1 VAKTFATLRLCAI
14 KNITKNKKTSRP
26 SAFVAIK
33 KIMFKRLK
41 KILQHAESFDFTS
54 GSIRKG
60 ILILS
65 IPMVLEMAMESV
77 FALVDLYFVGHLK
90 ESNYAIQVVGLTESV
105 FAIIYS
111 IAIGISIATTAIVAR
126 RIGKKD
132 VTQAGKSGVQA
143 IVIAIAINVFIS
155 VFGFIYAEEILL
167 LMGASAASVVYGVLY
182 TKIMMGGS
190 VFVMLIFLI
199 NGIFRG
205 AGNAI
210 IAMKSLW
217 ISNISNIILCPIL
230 INGFW
235 FIPAMGVTGAAIAT
249 TIGRGIG
256 VLYQCYFLFYGKGIL
271 KIKWSYFIP
280 DFKLIQS
287 IIKLATPGVLQY
299 VIASCSWIFLANL
312 VATTGGD
319 YASSGYQTAIRIMM
333 FFILPAWGLSNAVAT
348 LVGQNLGAQE
358 IGRAEE
364 SVYKTAKYNMIFM
377 GSIMLVC
384 FFSAHYFISFFTDN
398 QTIVDIAVKALQ
410 IMSIGFI
417 FYGLGM
423 VLNNTFNG
431 AGDNWTPTWINVF
444 GFWIFQVPFAYFL
457 VHFYK
462 MGPTGV
468 FIAIPVAETLITILS
483 VIVYRRGNWKRIAI

>member
-1 VAKTFATLRLCAI
+1 
-14 KNITKNKKTSRP
+14 
-26 SAFVAIK
+26 
-33 KIMFKRLK
+33 MFKRLK

-126 RIGKKD
+126 RIGEKD

-155 VFGFIYAEEILL
+155 VFGFIFAEEILL

-182 TKIMMGGS
+182 TKIMMAGS

-217 ISNISNIILCPIL
+217 IANISNIILCPIL

-256 VLYQCYFLFYGKGIL
+256 VL
-271 KIKWSYFIP
+271 
-280 DFKLIQS
+280 
-287 IIKLATPGVLQY
+287 
-299 VIASCSWIFLANL
+299 
-312 VATTGGD
+312 
-319 YASSGYQTAIRIMM
+319 
-333 FFILPAWGLSNAVAT
+333 
-348 LVGQNLGAQE
+348 
-358 IGRAEE
+358 
-364 SVYKTAKYNMIFM
+364 
-377 GSIMLVC
+377 
-384 FFSAHYFISFFTDN
+384 
-398 QTIVDIAVKALQ
+398 
-410 IMSIGFI
+410 
-417 FYGLGM
+417 
-423 VLNNTFNG
+423 
-431 AGDNWTPTWINVF
+431 
-444 GFWIFQVPFAYFL
+444 
-457 VHFYK
+457 
-462 MGPTGV
+462 
-468 FIAIPVAETLITILS
+468 
-483 VIVYRRGNWKRIAI
+483 

>member
-1 VAKTFATLRLCAI
+1 
-14 KNITKNKKTSRP
+14 
-26 SAFVAIK
+26 
-33 KIMFKRLK
+33 MFKRFK
-41 KILQHAESFDFTS
+41 KILHTAESFDFTK

-126 RIGKKD
+126 RIGEKE
-132 VTQAGKSGVQA
+132 TQQAAESGVQA
-143 IVIAIAINVFIS
+143 IIIAIAINVFIS
-155 VFGFIYAEEILL
+155 LGGFIFAREILL
-167 LMGASAASVVYGVLY
+167 LMGASAEAVAYGASY
-182 TKIMMGGS
+182 TKIMMVGS

-217 ISNISNIILCPIL
+217 IANISNIILCPIL

-235 FIPAMGVTGAAIAT
+235 FIPAMGVTGAALAT

-256 VLYQCYFLFYGKGIL
+256 VLYQCYFLFYGQGIL
-271 KIKWSYFIP
+271 KIKWSYFLP
-280 DFKLIQS
+280 NYKLIQG

-348 LVGQNLGAQE
+348 LVGQNLGANAIE
-358 IGRAEE
+358 RAEE
-364 SVYKTAKYNMIFM
+364 AVYKTAKYNMIFM
-377 GSIMLVC
+377 GTIMVIC
-384 FFSAHYFISFFTDN
+384 FFSAHYLISFFTNDV
-398 QTIVDIAVKALQ
+398 IIIRIAANALQ
-410 IMSIGFI
+410 IMSLGFI

-431 AGDNWTPTWINVF
+431 AGDTWTPTWINVL

-457 VHFYK
+457 VHYYE

-483 VIVYRRGNWKRIAI
+483 VMVYRRGRWKRILV

>member
-1 VAKTFATLRLCAI
+1 MV
-14 KNITKNKKTSRP
+14 KNSTINT
-26 SAFVAIK
+26 
-33 KIMFKRLK
+33 MFKSLSK
-41 KILQHAESFDFTS
+41 VLEKAESFDFTR

-90 ESNYAIQVVGLTESV
+90 ESNHAIQIVGLTESV

-126 RIGKKD
+126 RIGEKEN
-132 VTQAGKSGVQA
+132 TQAAKSGVQA
-143 IVIAIAINVFIS
+143 IVIAIAINLVIS
-155 VFGFIYAEEILL
+155 VLGFVYAREILL
-167 LMGASAASVVYGVLY
+167 LMGASEASVAYGVLY
-182 TKIMMGGS
+182 TKIMMAGS

-217 ISNISNIILCPIL
+217 IANISNIILCPIL

-256 VLYQCYFLFYGKGIL
+256 VMYQCYFLFYGRGIL
-271 KIKWSYFIP
+271 KIKWNYFVP
-280 DFKLIQS
+280 DYSLIQS
-287 IIKLATPGVLQY
+287 ILKLATPGVLQY

-333 FFILPAWGLSNAVAT
+333 FFVLPAWGLSNAVAT
-348 LVGQNLGAQE
+348 LVGQNLGADE

-364 SVYKTAKYNMIFM
+364 AVYKTAKYNMIFM
-377 GSIMLVC
+377 GLIMIVC
-384 FFSAHYFISFFTDN
+384 FCSAHYLISFFTNDE
-398 QTIVDIAVKALQ
+398 IIIRIAVNALQ
-410 IMSIGFI
+410 IMSVGFV

-423 VLNNTFNG
+423 VLNNAFNG
-431 AGDNWTPTWINVF
+431 AGDTWTPTWINVF
-444 GFWIFQVPFAYFL
+444 GFWIFQIPFAYLL
-457 VHFYK
+457 VHYYE

-468 FIAIPVAETLITILS
+468 FIAIPVAETLITLLS
-483 VIVYRRGNWKRIAI
+483 LMMYKRGNWKRVLV